1 MTELA
6 ATTLD
11 AIRVRITRVLPAQVR
26 GAVEKLDEEELWW
39 RPNEKSNSVGNLVLH
54 LSGSLNLYLN
64 KLIGGFPYQRD
75 RAAEFAERG
84 PKPKAEVLR
93 IFDEMVAKAEKSFD
107 KVTDL
112 MAPAT
117 DPEKDDYVIEDLI
130 GILTH
135 VANHVGQ
142 ILWITKA
149 RQEGSLDEL
158 WMRTHKH
165 EGGWKRQK
173 AEGGSQKADGGRQ
186 K

>member
-1 MTELA
+1 
-6 ATTLD
+6 
-11 AIRVRITRVLPAQVR
+11 
-26 GAVEKLDEEELWW
+26 
-39 RPNEKSNSVGNLVLH
+39 VLH

-64 KLIGGFPYQRD
+64 RLIGGFPYQRD
-75 RAAEFAERG
+75 RDGEFAARG
-84 PKPKAEVLR
+84 PMPKTEVLKV
-93 IFDEMVAKAEKSFD
+93 FDEMVAKAEKSLD
-107 KVTDL
+107 KVNDL

-117 DPEKDDYVIEDLI
+117 DQEKNDYVIEDLI

-142 ILWITKA
+142 ILWITKMLE
-149 RQEGSLDEL
+149 EGALDEL

-173 AEGGSQKADGGRQ
+173 AEGGRQ

>member
-6 ATTLD
+6 GITLE

-26 GAVEKLDEEELWW
+26 GAVEKLDDDQLWW

-64 KLIGGFPYQRD
+64 RLIGGFDYRRD
-75 RAAEFAERG
+75 RDAEFAERG
-84 PKPKAEVLR
+84 PVPRAELLR
-93 IFDEMVAKAEKSFD
+93 IFNDMVSKAEKSFD
-107 KVTDL
+107 RVTDL

-117 DPEKDDYVIEDLI
+117 DPEKNDYVVEDLI

-135 VANHVGQ
+135 VANHTGQ
-142 ILWITKA
+142 ILWITKMLH
-149 RQEGSLDEL
+149 EGALDEL

-165 EGGWKRQK
+165 EGGWKK
-173 AEGGSQKADGGRQ
+173 K
-186 K
+186 